1 MVMDVE
7 VLFYPGCSLKNSYP
21 EFEMSALE
29 ACGKLGMELVEIP
42 KWACCGVNPSLASD
56 NIMRHLG
63 AIRSLISAREK
74 AEKLGAIDVVTVCSM
89 CYNVMKRINLI
100 LRDEPDTLENVNAF
114 IDDLPDYDVGLRV
127 THLLTLLEEK
137 GFDSIRERVENPLKG
152 LKVACYYGCAL
163 LRPNKPQ
170 GVPIDDHE
178 RPTILEKLMRS
189 LGSRPVE
196 FQFKAECCG
205 NYHIVL
211 EPGIVEMRTRKILD
225 SARAVEADIV
235 VSSCPLCTY
244 NLEQGDESPEESDS
258 VPVVFFTQLLAL
270 ALGAESHLPAEIEE
284 MISKKIGV

>member
-1 MVMDVE
+1 MDVE
-7 VLFYPGCSLKNSYP
+7 VLYYPGCSLKNSYP

-29 ACGKLGMELVEIP
+29 ACRKLGMKLIEIP
-42 KWACCGVNPSLASD
+42 KWSCCGVNPSLASD

-74 AEKLGAIDVVTVCSM
+74 AENLGTMDVVTVCSM

-100 LRDEPDTLENVNAF
+100 LRDEPDILENVNSF
-114 IDDLPDYDVGLRV
+114 IDDLPDYDVDLRV
-127 THLLTLLEEK
+127 THLLTLLEEI
-137 GFDSIRERVENPLKG
+137 GFDSIRKLVENPLKG

-170 GVPIDDHE
+170 GVPIDDYE
-178 RPTILEKLMRS
+178 RPTILEKLMKS

-211 EPGIVEMRTRKILD
+211 EPGIVEMRTKKILE
-225 SARAVEADIV
+225 SARTVNADII
-235 VSSCPLCTY
+235 VSSCPHCTY
-244 NLEQGDESPEESDS
+244 NLEQGKDFLEGDDR

-270 ALGAESHLPAEIEE
+270 ALGAESHLPAEIED
-284 MISKKIGV
+284 MISRNIGV

>member
-1 MVMDVE
+1 MDMK
-7 VLFYPGCSLKNSYP
+7 VLYYPGCSLKNSYP

-29 ACGKLGMELVEIP
+29 ACEKLGMELVEIP

-63 AIRSLISAREK
+63 AIRSLISAQEK
-74 AEKLGAIDVVTVCSM
+74 ANNLGNMDVVTVCSM
-89 CYNVMKRINLI
+89 CYNVMKRINII
-100 LRDEPDTLENVNAF
+100 LRNEPDTLENVNAF

-137 GFDSIRERVENPLKG
+137 GFNSIRERVETPLKG

-170 GVPIDDHE
+170 GIPIDDYE

-211 EPGIVEMRTRKILD
+211 EPEIVEIRTKKILN
-225 SARAVEADIV
+225 SARAVNADVV

-244 NLEQGDESPEESDS
+244 NLEQGKDFLEGDDS

-270 ALGAESHLPAEIEE
+270 ALGAESHLPAEIED
-284 MISKKIGV
+284 MISRNIGV